1 MTDFFSLTVFFTYP
15 SRQGMQAD
23 QNMMLHQKIIC
34 VIMLGLVQS
43 FVAGTEAQ
51 RKEAQCFV
59 PNLFIYN
66 MPDIS

>member
-1 MTDFFSLTVFFTYP
+1 
-15 SRQGMQAD
+15 
-23 QNMMLHQKIIC
+23 MLHPKIIC

-59 PNLFIYN
+59 PNLFIN
-66 MPDIS
+66 NLPDIS

>member
-1 MTDFFSLTVFFTYP
+1 MTYFFLSVFFTYP

-23 QNMMLHQKIIC
+23 QNMMLHPKIIF
-34 VIMLGLVQS
+34 VIMLGLVQR